1 MTRSIPTA
9 AAIQLEALLPDLL
22 RLARYLLRDRA
33 AAEDMVQDIV
43 LRLWSRMTDPAEPP
57 IDDLRAYAFSA
68 LRNRLRDRG
77 ATPLNAEMDDALPDP
92 VADSTLP
99 ARLACAETLAA
110 LDTLPADQAA
120 LIRMRA
126 IEGLSYAQIA
136 TIAGLPEGTVT
147 SRLSRARA
155 ALRAKLNLPPGAPV
169 TFLLD

>member
-92 VADSTLP
+92 WQTAPCQPGWP
-99 ARLACAETLAA
+99 APRRWQPLTPC
-110 LDTLPADQAA
+110 PP
-120 LIRMRA
+120 IRPR
-126 IEGLSYAQIA
+126 
-136 TIAGLPEGTVT
+136 
-147 SRLSRARA
+147 
-155 ALRAKLNLPPGAPV
+155 
-169 TFLLD
+169 